1 MRQRETEAEGP
12 RAEVLGLDI
21 GGVILDARTNDSDT
35 SLFGPRYLEA
45 KAVRGAFDG
54 IRELV
59 DRKFGERVHLVSK
72 CGVPTQR
79 RTRAWMDHHDFFDRT
94 GILPENLHFCLT
106 REGKAPICRRLR
118 VSHFVDD
125 RLEILGFLADA
136 GVPNL
141 YLFNAMEA
149 EVASHSERLSL
160 VRVVNDWDALVKSL
174 LA

>member
-1 MRQRETEAEGP
+1 MRQRETEGESP

-21 GGVILDARTNDSDT
+21 GGVILDARTNDTDT

-45 KAVRGAFDG
+45 KAVAGAFDG

-59 DRKFGERVHLVSK
+59 DRKFVERVHLVSK
-72 CGVPTQR
+72 CGAQTQR
-79 RTRAWMDHHDFFDRT
+79 RTRAWMDHHGFFERT
-94 GILPENLHFCLT
+94 GVLPENLHFSLT
-106 REGKAPICRRLR
+106 REGKAPICRLLR

-141 YLFNAMEA
+141 YLFNPMEA
-149 EVASHSERLSL
+149 EVANHAKRLPL
-160 VRVVNDWDALVKSL
+160 VHVVNDWDALVKSL
-174 LA
+174 IA